1 MNEHEVENPSLDTPS
16 REQEPDKLERYAN
29 HSVWAIGVL
38 AFLMLF
44 AYFVKFSGTGFSEN
58 QADWGVLGDYIGGV
72 LNPAI
77 SLAALYWLTRSIIL
91 QKRELQESRQALRD
105 AAYSQSKQA
114 KSSEIAAKLQMLS
127 MEMEI
132 ISSLLAAEITYQT
145 QILEILNSDREI
157 KEVFDR
163 NGVLKPVETTL
174 KDVQGEIQRLKSR
187 KDSLFK
193 AAKVIAPGF
202 DIEIMYAK
210 SI

>member
-1 MNEHEVENPSLDTPS
+1 
-16 REQEPDKLERYAN
+16 
-29 HSVWAIGVL
+29 
-38 AFLMLF
+38 MLF
-44 AYFVKFSGTGFSEN
+44 
-58 QADWGVLGDYIGGV
+58 
-72 LNPAI
+72 
-77 SLAALYWLTRSIIL
+77 RS
-91 QKRELQESRQALRD
+91 
-105 AAYSQSKQA
+105 SKQA

>member
-1 MNEHEVENPSLDTPS
+1 MNEHDVENPSLDTPS
-16 REQEPDKLERYAN
+16 RKQEPDKLERYAN
-29 HSVWAIGVL
+29 HSLWAIGAL

-72 LNPAI
+72 LNPAV

-163 NGVLKPVETTL
+163 NGVLQSAETVL
-174 KDVQGEIQRLKSR
+174 RDVQREILRLKSQR
-187 KDSLFK
+187 NEVLK
-193 AAKVIAPGF
+193 ATKAVAPGF
-202 DIEIMYAK
+202 NIEIEWAK
-210 SI
+210 LS

>member
-1 MNEHEVENPSLDTPS
+1 MNEQKIDNFNAKTPS
-16 REQEPDKLERYAN
+16 TEPEFDSLHRYAN
-29 HSVWAIGVL
+29 HSLWAIGAL
-38 AFLMLF
+38 AFLMIF
-44 AYFVKFSGTGFSEN
+44 AYFVKFSGAGFSEN

-77 SLAALYWLTRSIIL
+77 SLAALYWLTRSIVL
-91 QKRELQESRQALRD
+91 QKIELQESRKALLD
-105 AAYSQSKQA
+105 AALSQSQQA
-114 KSSEIAAKLQMLS
+114 KSSETAAKFQMLS

-145 QILEILNSDREI
+145 QVLDVLNSDREI

-163 NGVLKPVETTL
+163 NGVLQSAETVL
-174 KDVQGEIQRLKSR
+174 KDVQSEIERLKSR
-187 KDSLFK
+187 RDRVFK
-193 AAKVIAPGF
+193 TTKVIAPGF